1 MSGLETK
8 ELEELEQ
15 KNAPETVNTVTTS
28 GTKRKRTRR
37 PKLIWVMGEKMRA
50 DDPRRDAPFM
60 DDEDITDD
68 IQDWEPAK
76 LEFHSIFAS
85 IYDVTHTFFGGAFG
99 SALTSKILP
108 YLVCDCRGRLAGKWR
123 CTLLR
128 STKLKFSTACCL
140 NAFAQFQVTLFFRNM
155 SMTLLPTTTQ
165 TTILPTMVSS
175 GTRME
180 ITWTST
186 ITRTI
191 MRLRA
196 MIALS
201 LMMSID

>member
-76 LEFHSIFAS
+76 LEFHLRRLCFDLRRHPHFLRWCLWECV
-85 IYDVTHTFFGGAFG
+85 DVRFCLTW
-99 SALTSKILP
+99 SAIAEAGLP
-108 YLVCDCRGRLAGKWR
+108 ANGDAHSSVRRN
-123 CTLLR
+123 
-128 STKLKFSTACCL
+128 S
-140 NAFAQFQVTLFFRNM
+140 NFQRHV
-155 SMTLLPTTTQ
+155 
-165 TTILPTMVSS
+165 
-175 GTRME
+175 
-180 ITWTST
+180 
-186 ITRTI
+186 
-191 MRLRA
+191 A
-196 MIALS
+196 
-201 LMMSID
+201 